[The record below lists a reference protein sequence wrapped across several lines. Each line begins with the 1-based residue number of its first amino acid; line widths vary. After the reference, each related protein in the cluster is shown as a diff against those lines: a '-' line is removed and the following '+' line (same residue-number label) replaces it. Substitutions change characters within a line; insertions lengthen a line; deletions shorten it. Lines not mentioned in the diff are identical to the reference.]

1 MTKRT
6 TPLLRALVEMSE
18 VHSSEFV
25 RGNPNR
31 AYISPFHRPL
41 STSLALPARQPILPP
56 SSPFLQITPSRS
68 FIDLAASIAGRRMQF
83 SESRSLGYTPEQMYS
98 VVASV
103 DQYQHFVPWCKKSR
117 VVKGRGGDVQAQ
129 LEIGFPPVVERYTSE
144 VTVVPNHQVRPT
156 MCPSND
162 TTKMPD
168 NVLDRTNREC
178 ACCRQA
184 VCLDGSLFNHLEVV
198 WRFFPVLKD
207 QPASCNIDFY
217 VSFEFKFLLHSRL
230 ASVFIDEAVKQMV
243 NAFESRAAELY
254 GSPHT
259 SCQVP
264 AWRRA
269 A

>member
-144 VTVVPNHQVRPT
+144 VTVVPNHQVR
-156 MCPSND
+156 
-162 TTKMPD
+162 
-168 NVLDRTNREC
+168 
-178 ACCRQA
+178 A